1 MRITRLDLLRYGK
14 FTDAR
19 LALPGAA
26 QDFHLIVGPNEA
38 GKSTLRSAIQD
49 LLFGIE
55 TRSRYSFLHGYNE
68 MRLGAL
74 IEQGDSSLDFIR
86 SKARSKTLQTA
97 DGAALPDSALTPY
110 LGQIERSFFDQ
121 MFGLNHER
129 LVKGG
134 QEILSASNDVG
145 QILFQAAS
153 GIGSLGS
160 IRDQLEQEADGLWA
174 PRRSDKRAYYMAA
187 SELEQAEAALKQAT
201 VRTKDW
207 QDASSA
213 VASMTDK
220 LKAARESYGK
230 LDQERVQLERVRRIA
245 PMLSTL
251 GMIER
256 QWAELGTVI
265 VLPVNAAEQLEQA
278 EHEAAIAN
286 TSLILFQAQTTEL
299 SEKIAALHADQSFL
313 ACSADIEALAATRQQ
328 LRNFETDIAKR
339 EVEIRLLWQD
349 VREAALQLGWP
360 LETEEALG
368 KRLPGSLVRSTM
380 DSLVRRHEALA
391 QALSA
396 AQEALRSREEEIKT
410 IDAEI
415 GLLPDTD
422 IPVALID
429 ALARA
434 RSLGDVAAQE
444 KRLETQIGRL
454 QRDLEAA
461 ELELGSWSPGLDSLR
476 RLLPPTQD
484 ETNAL
489 IKLNADLALTAA
501 TTCERSADTL
511 AEIEALQMEIAHYK
525 AAHQPVT
532 LDDVTQ
538 GRSQRD
544 TTWQAIKL
552 GTLTLVAAAP
562 GYEQAVAE
570 ADGLSDKRHDKA
582 QEASELQGRLDHLQ
596 RLQQQRAELSSRE
609 QANALQLAQFAQS
622 WKERVSSVGLPGL
635 PLLSMSEW
643 RTARERVLSAAGAL
657 AEAQSVQKDAALT
670 VADTQ
675 ADLLLALQA
684 TQPDAH
690 KLKLSALIL
699 LADGLVT
706 AATRAQERRNTLA
719 TQKRR
724 AAVAMPELSNRVAQ
738 AQTALTAWQA
748 DLDKN
753 LALAHLPP
761 DTQIGTVTAALAQF
775 EHMHQQLQKIRETR
789 GTRIDM
795 MRRDL
800 DNFAT
805 VAQAIAADIAPD
817 LAAESATH
825 ISLGLDAQLKQHAA
839 AAQELARLK
848 SELDKATAQA
858 NTASAKIA
866 AAKASLE
873 PLLRLSGTTNNDEL
887 RGAAVNSDRLR
898 SLTTEMDQAVK
909 LLLNAGDGLDRE
921 ELASEFAATDANAI
935 ASSLADIKR
944 QTDEVVAQQNSLSG
958 ALTSAEAVLQQIAGQ
973 GEAARAE
980 SQRQEALAK
989 MANALERYIKVF
1001 TAAKL
1006 LRWSIEKFRE
1016 TKQGPMLAR
1025 ASEVFMGLTQAAFSK
1040 LVVDY
1045 ESEPLKLSG
1054 QRATGEMVEIE
1065 GMSEGTR
1072 DQLYLALRLAAL
1084 ELHLEQTVALPFIAD
1099 DLFINY
1105 DDGRAKSGLQALAK
1119 LSESTQVIFLSHHE
1133 HLVPVAQSVF
1143 GDKLNVVRLG

>member
-14 FTDAR
+14 FTDTSV
-19 LALPGAA
+19 ALPGAA

-55 TRSRYSFLHGYNE
+55 TRSRYNFLHVYNE

-74 IEQGDSSLDFIR
+74 IEHGDSSLDFIR
-86 SKARSKTLQTA
+86 TKARTKTLQTV
-97 DGAALPDSALTPY
+97 GGTALPDNALTPY
-110 LGQIERSFFDQ
+110 LGQIERTFFDQ

-153 GIGSLGS
+153 GIGSLGT

-174 PRRSDKRAYYMAA
+174 PRKSDKRAYYIAA
-187 SELEQAEAALKQAT
+187 SELEQAEAALKQTT

-207 QDASSA
+207 QDANSA
-213 VASMTDK
+213 VESITEK
-220 LKAARESYGK
+220 LKAAQKSYGK

-245 PMLSTL
+245 PMLTTL

-256 QWAELGTVI
+256 QLAELGSVI
-265 VLPVNAAEQLEQA
+265 VLPVNAAEQLAHA
-278 EHEAAIAN
+278 EHEGAIAN
-286 TSLILFQAQTTEL
+286 TSFILFLAQTTEL
-299 SEKIAALHADQSFL
+299 TEKIAALQPDATIL
-313 ACSADIEALAATRQQ
+313 ARSADIEALSATRQQ

-339 EVEIRLLWQD
+339 EGEIRVLWQD
-349 VREAALQLGWP
+349 VQEAALQLGWP
-360 LETEEALG
+360 VETEEAVC
-368 KRLPGSLVRSTM
+368 KRLPGSLVRSNM

-396 AQEALRSREEEIKT
+396 AQDALRKREEEIKT

-415 GLLPDTD
+415 TLLPDTD

-429 ALARA
+429 ALACA

-444 KRLETQIGRL
+444 KRLEIQIGRL

-461 ELELGSWSPGLDSLR
+461 ELELGSWNSGLDSLR
-476 RLLPPTQD
+476 KLLPPTQD
-484 ETNAL
+484 ETNTL

-501 TTCERSADTL
+501 TTRERSAETL
-511 AEIEALQMEIAHYK
+511 AEIEVLQLEISQYK

-544 TTWQAIKL
+544 ATWQAIKV
-552 GTLTLVAAAP
+552 GTVTLMDAAP

-570 ADGLSDKRHDKA
+570 VDGLSDKRHDKA
-582 QEASELQGRLDHLQ
+582 QEETELQGRLDRLQ
-596 RLQQQRAELSSRE
+596 RLQQQRADLSTRE
-609 QANALQLAQFAQS
+609 QANALQLAQFDQT
-622 WKERVSSVGLPGL
+622 WDERVTSVGLPGM
-635 PLLSMSEW
+635 PLLRMNEW
-643 RTARERVLSAAGAL
+643 RTARERVLSAAGTL
-657 AEAQSVQKDAALT
+657 AEAQSAQKDAALT
-670 VADTQ
+670 VADTK
-675 ADLLLALQA
+675 ADLLLAIQA
-684 TQPDAH
+684 IKPDAQN
-690 KLKLSALIL
+690 LKLSALIL
-699 LADGLVT
+699 LADELVT
-706 AATRAQERRNTLA
+706 AATRAQERRSTLA
-719 TQKRR
+719 TQKSR
-724 AAVAMPELSNRVAQ
+724 AAVAMPDLTNRVAQ

-748 DLDKN
+748 DLEKN

-761 DTQIGTVTAALAQF
+761 DTHIGTVAAALAQF

-800 DNFAT
+800 DSFAT
-805 VAQAIAADIAPD
+805 VAQALAASIAPD
-817 LAAESATH
+817 LAAEPATH
-825 ISLGLDAQLKQHAA
+825 ISLGLDEQLKQHAA
-839 AAQELARLK
+839 AAQELGRLK
-848 SELDKATAQA
+848 TELDKATAQA

-866 AAKASLE
+866 EAKASLE

-887 RGAAVNSDRLR
+887 RVAATNSDHLR
-898 SLTTEMDQAVK
+898 SLTSEMDQSVK
-909 LLLNAGDGLDRE
+909 LLLSAGDGLDRDA
-921 ELASEFAATDANAI
+921 LATEFAATDVNAI
-935 ASSLADIKR
+935 SSSLDDIKR
-944 QTDEVVAQQNSLSG
+944 QTDEVVGQQNKLSG
-958 ALTSAEAVLQQIAGQ
+958 ELTSAEAVLQKIAGHS
-973 GEAARAE
+973 EAARAE

-1025 ASEVFMGLTQAAFSK
+1025 ASEVFMGLTQGGFSK

-1054 QRATGEMVEIE
+1054 QRATGEVVEIE

-1084 ELHLEQTVALPFIAD
+1084 ELHLEQTMPLPFIAD

-1105 DDGRAKSGLQALAK
+1105 DDGRARAGLQALAK

-1143 GDKLNVVRLG
+1143 GEKLNVVRLS

>member
-14 FTDAR
+14 FTDTR
-19 LALPGAA
+19 VSLPGAA

-55 TRSRYSFLHGYNE
+55 TRSRYNFLHVYNE

-74 IEQGDSSLDFIR
+74 IEHGDSTLDFIR
-86 SKARSKTLQTA
+86 TKARTKTLQTA
-97 DGAALPDSALTPY
+97 GGAALPDNALTPY
-110 LGQIERSFFDQ
+110 LGQIERTFFDQ

-153 GIGSLGS
+153 GIGSLGT

-174 PRRSDKRAYYMAA
+174 PRRSDKREYYIAA
-187 SELEQAEAALKQAT
+187 SELEQAEAALKQTT

-213 VASMTDK
+213 VESITEK
-220 LKAARESYGK
+220 LKAAQKSYGK

-245 PMLSTL
+245 PMLTTL

-256 QWAELGTVI
+256 QLAELGSVI
-265 VLPVNAAEQLEQA
+265 VLPVNAAEQLAHA
-278 EHEAAIAN
+278 EHEGAIAN
-286 TSLILFQAQTTEL
+286 TSFILFQAQTTEL
-299 SEKIAALHADQSFL
+299 TEKIAALQPDATIL
-313 ACSADIEALAATRQQ
+313 ARTADIEALSASRQQ

-339 EVEIRLLWQD
+339 EGEIRVLWQD
-349 VREAALQLGWP
+349 VQEAALQLGWP
-360 LETEEALG
+360 VETEEEVS
-368 KRLPGSLVRSTM
+368 KRLPGSLVRSNM

-396 AQEALRSREEEIKT
+396 AQDALRNREEEIKT

-415 GLLPDTD
+415 ALLPDTD
-422 IPVALID
+422 IPVARID
-429 ALARA
+429 ALASA

-454 QRDLEAA
+454 QRDLEAT
-461 ELELGSWSPGLDSLR
+461 ELELGSWNSGLDSLR
-476 RLLPPTQD
+476 QLLPPTLD
-484 ETNAL
+484 ETNTL
-489 IKLNADLALTAA
+489 VKLGADLALTAA
-501 TTCERSADTL
+501 TTRERSAETL
-511 AEIEALQMEIAHYK
+511 AEIEVLQLEISQYK
-525 AAHQPVT
+525 ATHQPVT

-544 TTWQAIKL
+544 AAWQAIKV
-552 GTLTLVAAAP
+552 GTVTLMDAAP
-562 GYEQAVAE
+562 GYEQAVAKV
-570 ADGLSDKRHDKA
+570 DGLSDKRHDKA
-582 QEASELQGRLDHLQ
+582 QEETELQGRLDRLQ
-596 RLQQQRAELSSRE
+596 RLQQQRADLSTRE
-609 QANALQLAQFAQS
+609 QANAVQLTQLDQT
-622 WKERVSSVGLPGL
+622 WDERVTSVGLPGM
-635 PLLSMSEW
+635 PLLRMNEW
-643 RTARERVLSAAGAL
+643 RAARERVLSAAGAL
-657 AEAQSVQKDAALT
+657 TEAQSAQRDAALT
-670 VADTQ
+670 VADTK
-675 ADLLLALQA
+675 ADLLLAIQA
-684 TQPDAH
+684 IKPDAQN
-690 KLKLSALIL
+690 LKLSALIL
-699 LADGLVT
+699 LADELVT
-706 AATRAQERRNTLA
+706 ATTRAQERRSTLA
-719 TQKRR
+719 TQKSR
-724 AAVAMPELSNRVAQ
+724 AAVAMPDLTNRVVQ

-748 DLDKN
+748 DLEKN

-761 DTQIGTVTAALAQF
+761 DTHIGTVAAALAQF

-800 DNFAT
+800 DSFAT
-805 VAQAIAADIAPD
+805 VAQALAASIAPD
-817 LAAESATH
+817 LAAEPATQ
-825 ISLGLDAQLKQHAA
+825 ISLGLDEQLKQHAA

-848 SELDKATAQA
+848 TELDKATAQA
-858 NTASAKIA
+858 NTASTKIA
-866 AAKASLE
+866 EAKASLE
-873 PLLRLSGTTNNDEL
+873 PLLRLSGTANNDDL
-887 RGAAVNSDRLR
+887 RLAAANSDRLR
-898 SLTTEMDQAVK
+898 SLTSEMDQSVK
-909 LLLNAGDGLDRE
+909 LLLSAGDGLDRDA
-921 ELASEFAATDANAI
+921 LATEFAATDVNAI
-935 ASSLADIKR
+935 SSSLDDIKR
-944 QTDEVVAQQNSLSG
+944 QTDEVVGQQNKFSG
-958 ALTSAEAVLQQIAGQ
+958 ELTSAEAVLQKIAGQ
-973 GEAARAE
+973 SEAARAE

-989 MANALERYIKVF
+989 MANALERYIKVY

-1025 ASEVFMGLTQAAFSK
+1025 ASEVFMGLTQGGFSK

-1054 QRATGEMVEIE
+1054 QRATGELVEIE

-1084 ELHLEQTVALPFIAD
+1084 ELHLEQTIPLPFIAD

-1105 DDGRAKSGLQALAK
+1105 DDGRARSGLQALAK

-1143 GDKLNVVRLG
+1143 GDKLNVVHLS

>member
-14 FTDAR
+14 FTDTR
-19 LALPGAA
+19 VSLPGAA

-55 TRSRYSFLHGYNE
+55 TRSRYNFLHVYNE

-74 IEQGDSSLDFIR
+74 IEHGDSTLDFIR
-86 SKARSKTLQTA
+86 TKARTKTLQTA
-97 DGAALPDSALTPY
+97 GGAALPDNALTPY
-110 LGQIERSFFDQ
+110 LGQIERTFFDQ

-134 QEILSASNDVG
+134 QEILNASNDVG

-153 GIGSLGS
+153 GIGSLGT

-174 PRRSDKRAYYMAA
+174 PRKSDKREYYIAA
-187 SELEQAEAALKQAT
+187 SELEQAEAALKQTT

-213 VASMTDK
+213 VESITEK
-220 LKAARESYGK
+220 LKAAQKSYGK

-245 PMLSTL
+245 PMLTTL

-256 QWAELGTVI
+256 QLAELGSVI
-265 VLPVNAAEQLEQA
+265 VLPVNAAEQLAHA
-278 EHEAAIAN
+278 EHEGAIAN
-286 TSLILFQAQTTEL
+286 TSFILFQAQTTEL
-299 SEKIAALHADQSFL
+299 TEEIAALHPDATIL
-313 ACSADIEALAATRQQ
+313 ARTADIEALSATRQQ
-328 LRNFETDIAKR
+328 LRNFEADIAKR
-339 EVEIRLLWQD
+339 EGEIRVLWQD
-349 VREAALQLGWP
+349 VQEVALQLGWP
-360 LETEEALG
+360 VETEEEVS
-368 KRLPGSLVRSTM
+368 KRLPGSLVRSNI

-396 AQEALRSREEEIKT
+396 AQDSLRSRQEEIKA

-415 GLLPDTD
+415 ALLPDTD

-429 ALARA
+429 GLASA

-476 RLLPPTQD
+476 KLLTPTQD
-484 ETNAL
+484 ETNTL
-489 IKLNADLALTAA
+489 IKLRADMALTAA
-501 TTCERSADTL
+501 TTRERSAETHG
-511 AEIEALQMEIAHYK
+511 EIETLQLEISQYK

-544 TTWQAIKL
+544 ATWQAIKV
-552 GTLTLVAAAP
+552 GSVALMDAAP

-570 ADGLSDKRHDKA
+570 VDDLSDKRHDKA
-582 QEASELQGRLDHLQ
+582 QEETELQGRLDRLQ
-596 RLQQQRAELSSRE
+596 RLQQQRTDLSTRE
-609 QANALQLAQFAQS
+609 QANALQLAQLDQT
-622 WKERVSSVGLPGL
+622 WEERVTAVGLPGM
-635 PLLSMSEW
+635 PLLRVNEW
-643 RTARERVLSAAGAL
+643 RSARDRVVSAAGTL
-657 AEAQSVQKDAALT
+657 EEAQSSQLDFAKTVTNAKAA
-670 VADTQ
+670 
-675 ADLLLALQA
+675 LLLAIQA
-684 TQPDAH
+684 IKPEAQN
-690 KLKLSALIL
+690 LKLTALIL
-699 LADGLVT
+699 LADELVT

-719 TQKRR
+719 TQKSR
-724 AAVAMPELSNRVAQ
+724 AAAATPDLTNRLVQAQ
-738 AQTALTAWQA
+738 AALTAWQA
-748 DLDKN
+748 DLEKN

-761 DTQIGTVTAALAQF
+761 DTNIGTVAAALALF
-775 EHMHQQLQKIRETR
+775 ERMHQQLQKIRETR
-789 GTRIDM
+789 VTRIDM
-795 MRRDL
+795 MQRDL
-800 DNFAT
+800 DSFAT
-805 VAQAIAADIAPD
+805 AAQALAADIAPEIS
-817 LAAESATH
+817 AEPATH
-825 ISLGLDAQLKQHAA
+825 ISLALDDQLKQHSS
-839 AAQELARLK
+839 AAQELGRLK
-848 SELDKATAQA
+848 TELGKATAQA
-858 NTASAKIA
+858 QSASAKIA
-866 AAKASLE
+866 EVKASLE
-873 PLLRLSGTTNNDEL
+873 PLLRLSGATNNDEL
-887 RGAAVNSDRLR
+887 RMAAANSDRLH
-898 SLTTEMDQAVK
+898 SLTTEMDQSVK
-909 LLLNAGDGLDRE
+909 LLLSAGDGLDRDA
-921 ELASEFAATDANAI
+921 LAIEFAATDVNAI
-935 ASSLADIKR
+935 SSSLDDIKR
-944 QTDEVVAQQNSLSG
+944 QTDEVVGHQNRLSG
-958 ALTSAEAVLQQIAGQ
+958 ELTSAEAVLGKIAGQ

-1001 TAAKL
+1001 TAARL

-1025 ASEVFMGLTQAAFSK
+1025 ASEVFMGLTQGAFRK

-1054 QRATGEMVEIE
+1054 QRATGELVEIE

-1084 ELHLEQTVALPFIAD
+1084 ELHLEQTMPLPFIAD

-1105 DDGRAKSGLQALAK
+1105 DDGRARAGLQALAK

-1133 HLVPVAQSVF
+1133 HLVPLAQSVF
-1143 GDKLNVVRLG
+1143 GEKLNVVRLS